1 MKPLYNFRE
10 DSILLRMHLKLI
22 KFLEVVFVY
31 WFVSSSC
38 EMYVSLVSATPLI
51 NGIFNLRNNISNT
64 VYKISIR

>member
-1 MKPLYNFRE
+1 
-10 DSILLRMHLKLI
+10 MHLKLI